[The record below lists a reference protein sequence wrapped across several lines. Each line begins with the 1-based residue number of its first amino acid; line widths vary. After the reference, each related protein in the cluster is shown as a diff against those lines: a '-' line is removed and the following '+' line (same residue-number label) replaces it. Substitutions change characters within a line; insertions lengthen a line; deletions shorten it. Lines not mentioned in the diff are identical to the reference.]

1 MSTSSKHKIEFIRAD
16 GIVFIDDD
24 PGVAQ
29 VMYREPSYSAPTGL
43 RIFRRQKQVIRKAP
57 WSVRACNLYTAL
69 IPCQEFKDVYVE
81 VSS

>member
-1 MSTSSKHKIEFIRAD
+1 MNSASKHKIEFIRAD

-57 WSVRACNLYTAL
+57 WAPRVSVPMAL